1 MPLETKKNIFHT
13 HHNNNTNVC
22 LCVFFHIPLHSSVAK
37 LATLLVKTL
46 AKPVSKRIKHDF
58 SRNVY
63 TKQMLITIG
72 QATHSIT
79 SRMTIWSAGYTVRS
93 ITPLEVEAAL
103 TRGADFVGEAFVLF
117 VSGSMVVW
125 EYNRS
130 ATKDRLK
137 EEARRAESRA
147 ERNALQLNFKA
158 LDARLR
164 AVEEVVQYNS
174 QSIFNVSGKHYVEPE
189 QRKLELVP
197 ISEEEK
203 EIAQR
208 QQEHQQQ
215 QADSNSKQSNKDDPS
230 SSSQVKQPTT
240 TTTIVEPKGT
250 KNNLKNDDKIKKTS
264 NEKDDSSGSESPVVI
279 VVGEYPSND
288 NNNGNHHQRPWWK
301 FW

>member
-1 MPLETKKNIFHT
+1 
-13 HHNNNTNVC
+13 
-22 LCVFFHIPLHSSVAK
+22 
-37 LATLLVKTL
+37 LLVKTL

-58 SRNVY
+58 SRNIY
-63 TKQMLITIG
+63 TKQILISIG

-103 TRGADFVGEAFVLF
+103 TRGADFVGEAFVLM

-137 EEARRAESRA
+137 EEARRAEARA
-147 ERNALQLNFKA
+147 ERNALQVNFKA
-158 LDARLR
+158 LDARLK

-174 QSIFNVSGKHYVEPE
+174 RSIFNVSGKHYVEPE

-208 QQEHQQQ
+208 QQERQEQQEQ
-215 QADSNSKQSNKDDPS
+215 PQTDSNNKQSN
-230 SSSQVKQPTT
+230 KQPTT
-240 TTTIVEPKGT
+240 TTTTTAITEPKE
-250 KNNLKNDDKIKKTS
+250 KMNNNRKTDDKIKTTDID
-264 NEKDDSSGSESPVVI
+264 ETDSLGSESLVI
-279 VVGEYPSND
+279 VVAADHSSNS
-288 NNNGNHHQRPWWK
+288 NNNGNHPRLWWK

>member
-1 MPLETKKNIFHT
+1 
-13 HHNNNTNVC
+13 
-22 LCVFFHIPLHSSVAK
+22 
-37 LATLLVKTL
+37 LLVKTL

-103 TRGADFVGEAFVLF
+103 TRGADFVGEAFVLL

-147 ERNALQLNFKA
+147 ERNALQVNFKA
-158 LDARLR
+158 LDARLK

-174 QSIFNVSGKHYVEPE
+174 QSIFNVSGKQYVEPE

-208 QQEHQQQ
+208 QHQQQ
-215 QADSNSKQSNKDDPS
+215 QQQQPPQPPQTDSNSKQSNK
-230 SSSQVKQPTT
+230 QPTT
-240 TTTIVEPKGT
+240 TTITEPKEK
-250 KNNLKNDDKIKKTS
+250 KNNNSKNDDKIKATS
-264 NEKDDSSGSESPVVI
+264 NDENDSSGSESLVI
-279 VVGEYPSND
+279 VVAADDSSNGT
-288 NNNGNHHQRPWWK
+288 NNGNHPRPWWK